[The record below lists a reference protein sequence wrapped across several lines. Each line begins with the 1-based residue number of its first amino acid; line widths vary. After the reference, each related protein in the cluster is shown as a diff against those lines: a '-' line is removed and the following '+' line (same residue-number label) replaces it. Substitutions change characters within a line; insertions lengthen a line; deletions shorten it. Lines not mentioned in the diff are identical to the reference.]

1 MMLLMFLSGG
11 LFIHSFTF
19 THNKQQ
25 YKNKAPSE
33 TDVPVGLWY
42 LKVDNEIG
50 SSKNLFFTILSI
62 NYSNKSGQ

>member
-1 MMLLMFLSGG
+1 MVLLECPSGG
-11 LFIHSFTF
+11 LFNHSYTF
-19 THNKQQ
+19 THNKQW

-50 SSKNLFFTILSI
+50 SSKNLFFTIPSI